1 MKHLI
6 QFSLMLIAYVFVFS
20 SPLLAQNPDRTK
32 TIPIASDSAYNKII
46 QVLQDGGYF
55 IVQLDRPSGFIQTS
69 TYLENNN
76 LLSNKEGEKLIFN
89 FLISPLQA
97 KRSKIVLNI
106 FSIERRKGGS
116 FEAPNYYD
124 EDKGIVRDN
133 KAYQQ
138 IWDKILPLFQ

>member
-1 MKHLI
+1 
-6 QFSLMLIAYVFVFS
+6 
-20 SPLLAQNPDRTK
+20 
-32 TIPIASDSAYNKII
+32 
-46 QVLQDGGYF
+46 VLQDSGYF
-55 IVQLDRPSGFIQTS
+55 IAQLDRPSGFIQTS

-106 FSIERRKGGS
+106 FSIQRRKGGS
-116 FEAPNYYD
+116 FDTPNYYD
-124 EDKGIVRDN
+124 EDKGIVRNN

>member
-6 QFSLMLIAYVFVFS
+6 QFSLMLIAYLLVFS
-20 SPLLAQNPDRTK
+20 SPLLAQNSDRTK
-32 TIPIASDSAYNKII
+32 TIPIASDSAYSKII

-69 TYLENNN
+69 TYFENSNF
-76 LLSNKEGEKLIFN
+76 LSNKEGEKLIFN

-97 KRSKIVLNI
+97 EKSKIVLNI
-106 FSIERRKGGS
+106 FLIQRRKGGS
-116 FEAPNYYD
+116 FDAPNYYD